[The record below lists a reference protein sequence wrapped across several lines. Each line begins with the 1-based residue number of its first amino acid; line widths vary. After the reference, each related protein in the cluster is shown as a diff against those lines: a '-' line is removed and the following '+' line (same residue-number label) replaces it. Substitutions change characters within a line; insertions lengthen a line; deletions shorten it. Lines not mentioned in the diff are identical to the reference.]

1 MLEDQHRLL
10 TTFRLDKLS
19 PADIENVSRAGQTA
33 AKTLR
38 DGTLAEKRNL
48 ILELLTR
55 VTIYSDRFEI
65 TIGTDWISKAIASGP
80 TAGRPSVDTDPSTL
94 VQEIQ
99 LKRRGVEMKMIIESS
114 ATATNPDEKLL
125 KAVAQA
131 HTSWDRLCDGGL
143 GSVRELADQIGKD
156 ERHVARILNLRFLAP
171 RITEAIVEGR
181 QPVDLT
187 AERLLKKT
195 RLPLEWFEQ
204 IKVLGC

>member
-1 MLEDQHRLL
+1 M
-10 TTFRLDKLS
+10 
-19 PADIENVSRAGQTA
+19 A

-80 TAGRPSVDTDPSTL
+80 TAGRPNVDTDTFTL

-131 HTSWDRLCDGGL
+131 HTWWHRLCDGGL
-143 GSVRELADQIGKD
+143 GSVRELADQVGKD